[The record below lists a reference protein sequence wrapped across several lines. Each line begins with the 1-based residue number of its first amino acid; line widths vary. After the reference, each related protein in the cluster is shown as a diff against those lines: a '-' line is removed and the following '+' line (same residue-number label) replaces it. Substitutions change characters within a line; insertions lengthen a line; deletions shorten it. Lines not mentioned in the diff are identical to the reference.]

1 MSNLHCTHHNLFIG
15 STTLMYGIEIMTI
28 AGKKIGFIGTGKM
41 GEALIKGILQAGL
54 VPSDD
59 IYASDTDNAK
69 LQSLAREHKINTC
82 KDNCSAVADS
92 DILIIAI
99 KPQIVPVILKEIK
112 SSIKNQLIISIAAGV
127 PIETFEKALP
137 AGTKVVRVM
146 PNIAATVKEAASA
159 ISPGSAVS
167 KEDAAIACEIFNA
180 VGRTAILPEHLMDA
194 VTGLS
199 GSGPA
204 YIFMI
209 IEALADGGVHEGL
222 DRNTAKLLAA
232 QTVLGAAKM
241 VLDNGAHT
249 AELKDMVTS
258 PGGTTI
264 RGIRVMEERGVRVAM
279 MNAVIAASERS
290 RELGKKS

>member
-1 MSNLHCTHHNLFIG
+1 MT
-15 STTLMYGIEIMTI
+15 STYLTS
-28 AGKKIGFIGTGKM
+28 KKIGFIGIGKM
-41 GEALIKGILQAGL
+41 GEALIKGILHSRL
-54 VPSDD
+54 VPPSN
-59 IYASDTDNAK
+59 IYASDLDYVK
-69 LQSLAREHKINTC
+69 LQLMEKDYGIIACE
-82 KDNCSAVADS
+82 DNCDTVEKS
-92 DILIIAI
+92 DIIIIAV
-99 KPQIVPVILKEIK
+99 KPNIVPVVLEEIK
-112 SSIKNQLIISIAAGV
+112 ESLKNRLIISIASGV
-127 PIETFEKALP
+127 SIDTYENALP

-146 PNIAATVKEAASA
+146 PNIAATVKEAVSS
-159 ISPGSAVS
+159 ICLGTAVS
-167 KEDAAIACEIFNA
+167 REDTDVAVDVFNA
-180 VGRTAILPEHLMDA
+180 IGRTIILPEHLMDA

-222 DRNTAKLLAA
+222 DRKTSRLLAA

-241 VLDNGAHT
+241 VLDDGTHT
-249 AELKDMVTS
+249 ADLKDMVTS

-264 RGIRVMEERGVRVAM
+264 RGIRVMEQYGVRVAM

>member
-1 MSNLHCTHHNLFIG
+1 MWLITM
-15 STTLMYGIEIMTI
+15 TTKGMEN
-28 AGKKIGFIGTGKM
+28 KKIGFIGTGKM
-41 GEALIKGILQAGL
+41 GEALIKGIIHAKL
-54 VPSDD
+54 VPSKN
-59 IYASDTDNAK
+59 IYASDMDVAK
-69 LQSLAREHKINTC
+69 LQILEKELKINIC
-82 KDNCSAVADS
+82 KGNCDAVNNS
-92 DILIIAI
+92 DILIIAV
-99 KPQIVPVILKEIK
+99 KPQIVPAVLSEIK

-127 PIETFEKALP
+127 TIDTFEKNLP
-137 AGTKVVRVM
+137 PKTKVVRVM
-146 PNIAATVKEAASA
+146 PNIAATVEEAASA

-167 KEDAAIACEIFNA
+167 KEDTAIAASIFNA
-180 VGRTAILPEHLMDA
+180 IGKTVILQENLMDA

-241 VLDNGAHT
+241 VIDGGSHT
-249 AELKDMVTS
+249 GELKDMVTS

-264 RGIRVMEERGVRVAM
+264 RGLRVMEEQGVRIAM
-279 MNAVIAASERS
+279 MNAVIAACGRS
-290 RELGKKS
+290 KELGKKN

>member
-1 MSNLHCTHHNLFIG
+1 
-15 STTLMYGIEIMTI
+15 MTI
-28 AGKKIGFIGTGKM
+28 SGKKIGLIGTGKM
-41 GEALIKGILQAGL
+41 GEALIKGILHARL
-54 VPSDD
+54 VPPDN
-59 IYASDTDNAK
+59 IYASDADFVK
-69 LQSLAREHKINTC
+69 LQSLAKEHKINTC
-82 KDNCSAVADS
+82 RDNCGAVVKS
-92 DILIIAI
+92 DVLIIAV
-99 KPQIVPVILKEIK
+99 KPQIVPAVLKEIK
-112 SSIKNQLIISIAAGV
+112 NSIKNQLIISIAAGV
-127 PIETFEKALP
+127 PIETFENALP
-137 AGTKVVRVM
+137 DGTKVVRVM

-167 KEDAAIACEIFNA
+167 KEDEAIAGEIFNA
-180 VGRTAILPEHLMDA
+180 IGRTVILPEHLMDA

-222 DRNTAKLLAA
+222 DRKTAKLLAA

-241 VLDNGAHT
+241 VLDNGTHT
-249 AELKDMVTS
+249 GELKDMVTS

-279 MNAVIAASERS
+279 MNAVIAACERS
-290 RELGKKS
+290 KELGKKT

>member
-1 MSNLHCTHHNLFIG
+1 MT
-15 STTLMYGIEIMTI
+15 STYLTS
-28 AGKKIGFIGTGKM
+28 KKIGFIGIGKM
-41 GEALIKGILQAGL
+41 GEALIKGILHSRL
-54 VPSDD
+54 VPPSN
-59 IYASDTDNAK
+59 IYASDLDYVK
-69 LQSLAREHKINTC
+69 LQLMEKDYGIIACE
-82 KDNCSAVADS
+82 DNCDTVEKS
-92 DILIIAI
+92 DIIIIAV
-99 KPQIVPVILKEIK
+99 KPNIVPVVLEEIK
-112 SSIKNQLIISIAAGV
+112 ESLKNRLIISIAAGV
-127 PIETFEKALP
+127 SIDTYENALP

-146 PNIAATVKEAASA
+146 PNIAATVKEAVSS
-159 ISPGSAVS
+159 ICLGTAVS
-167 KEDAAIACEIFNA
+167 REDTDVAVDVFNA
-180 VGRTAILPEHLMDA
+180 IGRTIILPEHLMDA

-222 DRNTAKLLAA
+222 DRKTSRLLAA

-241 VLDNGAHT
+241 VLDDGTHT
-249 AELKDMVTS
+249 ADLKDMVTS

-264 RGIRVMEERGVRVAM
+264 RGIRVMEQYGVRVAM